1 LDVAAIIIVSGVA
14 VGSVLLL
21 FISIL
26 FKSAHSMIAE
36 VSSVAAGGERGST
49 EVVEEAAVKS
59 TEATEV
65 REAAV
70 SQAPQVQES
79 RAEAKEVS
87 QKISSVDA
95 KILELRKKGLSIKKI
110 AKEVGL
116 SPSTVYRRLKKLT
129 SGKK

>member
-1 LDVAAIIIVSGVA
+1 MDVVAIIIVSGVA
-14 VGSVLLL
+14 VGFTLLL

-36 VSSVAAGGERGST
+36 VGSVATTGGKGGEAEVSEVTAAKSAESLEMREQTRG
-49 EVVEEAAVKS
+49 
-59 TEATEV
+59 
-65 REAAV
+65 
-70 SQAPQVQES
+70 QVQES
-79 RAEAKEVS
+79 KAEVKRVS
-87 QKISSVDA
+87 EKINSIDA

-129 SGKK
+129 AGKQ